1 MCATIWEIE
10 MKRLMLN
17 LIVADY
23 KKKDIV
29 RFGSCKNGII
39 LLDVQKALK
48 MLATEPGIS
57 KLQVMMY
64 SKYSKP

>member
-1 MCATIWEIE
+1 
-10 MKRLMLN
+10 MLN
-17 LIVADY
+17 LIVANY

>member
-1 MCATIWEIE
+1 
-10 MKRLMLN
+10 MLS
-17 LIVADY
+17 LIAADY
-23 KKKDIV
+23 KKKDIL
-29 RFGSCKNGII
+29 RFGSSKNGII